1 MTRVLHVVTSMG
13 RAGLETMLM
22 NYFRHIDRD
31 RIVFDF
37 LVHRDGEYEYDE
49 EILALGGNI
58 YHLPSSIPWIPVI
71 LQN

>member
-37 LVHRDGEYEYDE
+37 LVHRDGEYEYD
-49 EILALGGNI
+49 
-58 YHLPSSIPWIPVI
+58 
-71 LQN
+71 